1 MIDSSVVS
9 KNKVVIQKKGN
20 IVSNMDGETVMLSI
34 DKGNY
39 YNLGVLGGEIWSL
52 IEEPMKIDDLIVKL
66 MSEYEVQQLDCE
78 EEVLSFISDLYEED
92 LILLLDGMQEII
104 NQ

>member
-78 EEVLSFISDLYEED
+78 EEVLSFIRDLYEED